1 MLKFRPLAA
10 ALVAALT
17 LTTPGVAAAETETQT
32 AAERAWV
39 LMIFTYGTG
48 AAAPGH
54 LMSQDSCATAAQTHK
69 EILSFG
75 GRTLVAATCTNV
87 ITGEVVEH

>member
-10 ALVAALT
+10 ALIAALA
-17 LTTPGVAAAETETQT
+17 LTTPAAVAAQTETPA

-39 LMIFTYGTG
+39 LMVFSYRTG

-54 LMSQDSCATAAQTHK
+54 LMSQDSCATAARAHK
-69 EILSFG
+69 QILSFE
-75 GRTLVAATCTNV
+75 GRTLVVATCTNV
-87 ITGEVVEH
+87 ITGAVAEY